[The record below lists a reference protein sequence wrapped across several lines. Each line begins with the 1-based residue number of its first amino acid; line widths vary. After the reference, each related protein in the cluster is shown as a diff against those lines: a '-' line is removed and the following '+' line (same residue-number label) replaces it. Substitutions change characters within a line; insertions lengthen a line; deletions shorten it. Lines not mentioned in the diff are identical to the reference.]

1 MKIKLPSLKKEE
13 KFGKNI
19 IKYIVCNEIE
29 KDFDILSFE
38 PGKKA
43 ILKDS
48 DGNNYC
54 ITTSKNNIPNNQTFI
69 LLSKSLLDKENITL
83 EEWLKHPE
91 HLPNEIVNSWKNS
104 FSFKEENIEKGLI
117 GLRKP
122 QIGAIHSILGHL
134 TNTNEIATVVLPTGT
149 GKTETM
155 LSVLIACQCNKL
167 LVAVPSDAL
176 REQLG
181 EKFYDLGLLKKND
194 NQGVSIVSSNA
205 KYPKVGILNTRFNN
219 DEELNNFFDKCNV
232 VVSTMALLTSMSNKH
247 QNLISEKCSHLF
259 VDEAHH
265 SKAGNW
271 DKFIKRFGENS
282 IVLFT
287 ATPYRNDG
295 QLLDGKIIYNFS
307 LKKAQDEGYF
317 KEIDFIPI
325 REYDQ
330 KSADLKI
337 ADEAVKKLREDIA
350 NGYEHILM
358 ARCENKHRADEVF
371 NIYSQ
376 YTDLKPVKIYSDI
389 KGKKSIKKNIID
401 KQHKIIVC
409 VDMLGEGF
417 DLPELKIAAFHDVK
431 KSLPITLQFAG
442 RFTRTSRDN
451 NLGKAS
457 FIANLHQPGLKD
469 ELSLLYSKD
478 SNWNSIL
485 PNLSQQATQEQID
498 LHDFLSG
505 FEHLHKSIIPFQE
518 IQPAFSAVVYKNLS
532 DNWHPTR
539 FEDGIN
545 GFKNYNYKF
554 YDLNKK
560 KNVLIIFLGNH
571 KPVDWGNFKD
581 IYNIEWDIYII
592 YWKQSHNLL
601 FIHSS
606 DKGGFYQKLANVI
619 TENQSILI
627 KGEDVFKSFH
637 NMDRIKLFNLG
648 LKKGL
653 GKDISFQAYYGKDVQ
668 DGLSLSDEISGIKN
682 NAFGIG
688 FENGKQT
695 SIGCS
700 KKGTIWSYSRGTIN
714 QFLDW
719 CDEIAIKLT
728 NNNINSDDFLKNTI
742 KPRKISI
749 RPDAYP
755 ISVDWHH
762 EIYKN
767 IEDKVVFNIKGL
779 DYDLSAININ
789 LLNPDNNNLLC
800 FSLDTDSNS
809 IQFQLNLSEED
820 ASFSEITTIGANVK
834 IGSKTYSITD
844 FFNEFPP
851 IFWFHNGSF
860 LQGNEYVKFN
870 EHITNYSKE
879 NIESWDWEKVDIQKE
894 SEGFESP
901 DKTSIQYHCIEKF
914 KQEDYDLIYN
924 DDNSGEIADI
934 IAIKDNE
941 NEIIIDLFHLKF
953 AIKGKVTND
962 IKNFYEVCGQAQ
974 KSLIWR
980 HKESIDF
987 FNHLMKR
994 EKTKQQ
1000 QKQTRIRKGNFE
1012 LLEELQDKARWKKEL
1027 KFNITIVQPGAS
1039 KANVSP
1045 QILNLLGITANHLKK
1060 EGGINL
1066 RVITSC

>member
-1 MKIKLPSLKKEE
+1 MCSSDL
-13 KFGKNI
+13 
-19 IKYIVCNEIE
+19 
-29 KDFDILSFE
+29 
-38 PGKKA
+38 
-43 ILKDS
+43 LKDS

-431 KSLPITLQFAG
+431 K
-442 RFTRTSRDN
+442 
-451 NLGKAS
+451 
-457 FIANLHQPGLKD
+457 
-469 ELSLLYSKD
+469 
-478 SNWNSIL
+478 
-485 PNLSQQATQEQID
+485 
-498 LHDFLSG
+498 
-505 FEHLHKSIIPFQE
+505 
-518 IQPAFSAVVYKNLS
+518 
-532 DNWHPTR
+532 
-539 FEDGIN
+539 
-545 GFKNYNYKF
+545 
-554 YDLNKK
+554 
-560 KNVLIIFLGNH
+560 
-571 KPVDWGNFKD
+571 
-581 IYNIEWDIYII
+581 
-592 YWKQSHNLL
+592 
-601 FIHSS
+601 
-606 DKGGFYQKLANVI
+606 
-619 TENQSILI
+619 TE
-627 KGEDVFKSFH
+627 
-637 NMDRIKLFNLG
+637 
-648 LKKGL
+648 
-653 GKDISFQAYYGKDVQ
+653 
-668 DGLSLSDEISGIKN
+668 
-682 NAFGIG
+682 
-688 FENGKQT
+688 
-695 SIGCS
+695 
-700 KKGTIWSYSRGTIN
+700 
-714 QFLDW
+714 
-719 CDEIAIKLT
+719 
-728 NNNINSDDFLKNTI
+728 
-742 KPRKISI
+742 
-749 RPDAYP
+749 
-755 ISVDWHH
+755 
-762 EIYKN
+762 
-767 IEDKVVFNIKGL
+767 
-779 DYDLSAININ
+779 
-789 LLNPDNNNLLC
+789 
-800 FSLDTDSNS
+800 
-809 IQFQLNLSEED
+809 
-820 ASFSEITTIGANVK
+820 
-834 IGSKTYSITD
+834 
-844 FFNEFPP
+844 
-851 IFWFHNGSF
+851 
-860 LQGNEYVKFN
+860 
-870 EHITNYSKE
+870 
-879 NIESWDWEKVDIQKE
+879 
-894 SEGFESP
+894 
-901 DKTSIQYHCIEKF
+901 
-914 KQEDYDLIYN
+914 
-924 DDNSGEIADI
+924 
-934 IAIKDNE
+934 
-941 NEIIIDLFHLKF
+941 
-953 AIKGKVTND
+953 
-962 IKNFYEVCGQAQ
+962 
-974 KSLIWR
+974 
-980 HKESIDF
+980 
-987 FNHLMKR
+987 
-994 EKTKQQ
+994 
-1000 QKQTRIRKGNFE
+1000 
-1012 LLEELQDKARWKKEL
+1012 
-1027 KFNITIVQPGAS
+1027 
-1039 KANVSP
+1039 
-1045 QILNLLGITANHLKK
+1045 
-1060 EGGINL
+1060 
-1066 RVITSC
+1066 